1 MAAKSHTAPTFGSRT
16 DIGCVRDHN
25 EDSLIVAPPLFAVAD
40 GMGGHAA
47 GEIASEIAVNTLAEY
62 APDRAD
68 SEALGFAVA
77 EANRAVIRGVKD
89 GIGREGMGCT
99 MTAAI
104 LEGERLVLA
113 QVGDSR
119 AYLLHKGKLQQLTRD
134 HSLMADMIE
143 AGQLTPEEAR
153 YHPNRSV
160 ITRALGSDPHMAA
173 DLYELNVESGDR
185 LLICS
190 DGLTTMLED
199 DAIEGIL
206 GRIADPQRCASTL
219 VSEANGA
226 GGYDNTTTIV
236 VDVTGHS
243 EIRQK
248 RSARKVKASMIV
260 TVLVLLLVFAGA
272 FFGFRS
278 YASTVAYLANENGKV
293 VVYRGIP
300 GTLFGIQFNELDHTT
315 DVSVSD
321 LQPGVANRLDD
332 GIRVDNVDAANAL
345 IDEYKAEIEAKSAT
359 PSESDTDSETDAG
372 SGSSK
377 TGSSTGSSS
386 AGAANG
392 TANGT
397 ANDTAKSDDDAN
409 GSAAGR

>member
-1 MAAKSHTAPTFGSRT
+1 MAAKSSSHPTFGSRT

-47 GEIASEIAVNTLAEY
+47 GEVASEIAVNTLAEY
-62 APDRAD
+62 APDHAD

-77 EANRAVIRGVKD
+77 EANRAVIRGVKE
-89 GIGREGMGCT
+89 GAGREGMGCT
-99 MTAAI
+99 MTAAV

-190 DGLTTMLED
+190 DGLTTMLLDET
-199 DAIEGIL
+199 IETIL
-206 GRIADPQRCASTL
+206 GRIDDPQRCASTL

-243 EIRQK
+243 EVKQK
-248 RSARKVKASMIV
+248 RSARKAKVSMIV
-260 TVLVLLLVFAGA
+260 TILVLVLVFAGA

-278 YASTVAYLANENGKV
+278 YANTVAYLANDNGKV
-293 VVYRGIP
+293 AIYRGIP
-300 GTLFGIQFNELDHTT
+300 GTLFGIQFSELDHTT

-321 LQPGVANRLDD
+321 LQPGVANRLED
-332 GIRVDNVDAANAL
+332 GIRVDSVDAANAL
-345 IDEYKAEIEAKSAT
+345 VNEYKDEIEAKNEPPDDDKSGGQSAGSSASGT
-359 PSESDTDSETDAG
+359 AG
-372 SGSSK
+372 SGTANRPGSTSGS
-377 TGSSTGSSS
+377 TSGSSDENES
-386 AGAANG
+386 A
-392 TANGT
+392 
-397 ANDTAKSDDDAN
+397 S
-409 GSAAGR
+409 R